1 MSIKQVQNGLG
12 VAVDGAWGNKSQ
24 AALDDSHKWLNL
36 SFDKLRSYFGRLTPS
51 QVQGFNNTLAVIN
64 TFVDEKGKKA
74 AKNPLYLAYMLA
86 TKWHETARTMQPIEE
101 YGKGKGRPY
110 GTWLTNSK
118 GEKYC
123 QAIGGRNP
131 YFYTFA
137 EYPHLYY
144 GRGDV
149 QLTWL
154 DNYIKM
160 TKKINDFIIRC
171 PDYGLVKSV
180 DLANYPELACD
191 PKIASLIMVIGM
203 LDGDFTGLSL
213 SKCITSGSRADFVKA
228 RRIINGTNEDDRIA
242 DYAVKFLD
250 CIILSEPPTRGN

>member
-1 MSIKQVQNGLG
+1 MSVKEIQRSLG
-12 VAVDGAWGNKSQ
+12 VTADGIWGNQSQ
-24 AALDDSHKWLNL
+24 SALDSSKLKLDYSW
-36 SFDKLRSYFGRLTPS
+36 DKMRYAFGGFTQS
-51 QVQGFNNTLAVIN
+51 QVDGFNNTLEAVNNYIDVN
-64 TFVDEKGKKA
+64 GKKS

-86 TKWHETARTMQPIEE
+86 TKYHETASTMQPIEE

-118 GEKYC
+118 GVKYC
-123 QAIGGRNP
+123 QAVGGKKP

-154 DNYIKM
+154 DNHIKM
-160 TKKINDFIIRC
+160 TKKINAYIDRNPAC
-171 PDYGLVKSV
+171 GLAHV
-180 DLANYPELACD
+180 DLANNPAQACD
-191 PKIASLIMVIGM
+191 PTIAALVMVIGM

-213 SKCITSGSRADFVKA
+213 SKCITSGSCADFVKA

-250 CIILSEPPTRGN
+250 CLIVN